1 MQCYIYRSSIK
12 DGLYVYLAHED
23 GLEKLPPPVLKQ
35 LGIPELA
42 MSIELTPERKLGQEH
57 TPTVLKNLN
66 EQGFHVQMP
75 KDIEQQLQQ
84 LALAATSKKQ
94 ASDQ

>member
-42 MSIELTPERKLGQEH
+42 ITGERSSYFRSPCY
-57 TPTVLKNLN
+57 T
-66 EQGFHVQMP
+66 
-75 KDIEQQLQQ
+75 
-84 LALAATSKKQ
+84 
-94 ASDQ
+94 